1 MLACYAPLCYLD
13 VRWGRGGAI
22 NHTHIQHIQR
32 SQASIP
38 FTLPSRHT
46 KTQSMCVFARD
57 DVNRVSVAPHL
68 NPLPPSSLPFSLMF
82 PAFQSVLCVGYM
94 GCWCCPLSAVYIS
107 LPVPVQDDDDDDDDA
122 AHVDDEETASTL
134 LLLMFYCISAL
145 GGTHTEL

>member
-1 MLACYAPLCYLD
+1 MLFRCAL
-13 VRWGRGGAI
+13 GQRGSHKPHTHSTHTEISSKHSIHFAQPTYQNAI
-22 NHTHIQHIQR
+22 NVR
-32 SQASIP
+32 
-38 FTLPSRHT
+38 
-46 KTQSMCVFARD
+46 FARD

-107 LPVPVQDDDDDDDDA
+107 LPVPVQDDDDDDDA